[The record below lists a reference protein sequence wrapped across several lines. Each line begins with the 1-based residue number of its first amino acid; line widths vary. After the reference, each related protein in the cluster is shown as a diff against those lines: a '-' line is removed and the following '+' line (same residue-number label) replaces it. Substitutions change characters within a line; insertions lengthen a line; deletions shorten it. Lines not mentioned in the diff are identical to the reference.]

1 MPGWQQW
8 WQGDQYHRP
17 RKAQRIAGALTR
29 SRSRFMS
36 PTKHTRTAL
45 GSLALLAG
53 ASLALCASGSL
64 PGAPDAALAAT
75 KQPNVVVIQ
84 ADDQTARQFKPSIMP
99 KATRLLAR
107 PGTTFTD
114 YIATTAQCCPS
125 RASLITGQYAHNN
138 GVFNNSNTKDGGYPA
153 LIDKGN
159 VLPVWLQQAG
169 YNTIHIGKFMN
180 GYADAVP
187 EPTDVAPGWT
197 DWQSV
202 FSGEGH
208 YYDFDL
214 SSNGRKVHYG
224 HRDSDYVTRVLTR
237 KATHAVGR
245 YAPSTEPF
253 YLQLDERA
261 PHIARHNR
269 SGRCGGPVRYPE
281 PDPKD
286 IDKFRHARLP
296 RPPSFNEQNMSDK
309 PAFLRNAPLLSP
321 TDQHRVEQH
330 WRCALAS
337 LAGVDRSV
345 AKVFHAVKQSGE
357 LGSTV
362 FIYISDNGLFYGE
375 HRLSDGKVLP
385 YEEALRQPLV
395 IREPKRFRDDQDR
408 VAAVHQAVGNID
420 LAPTILDLAHAQP
433 CPPEGPCRTMDGRT
447 LTPLLSGSGNWPRRR
462 GMLTEYRLATPSK
475 YVTCHFAGIRTRAS
489 IYVVHDSVV
498 DPATGRCTPAQ
509 EVERYDLRADPFELQ
524 NLCHGGLLSRCPASA
539 QQLDLQRRLVT
550 LRTCAGVQGRD
561 QRVDGRPFCE

>member
-1 MPGWQQW
+1 MPAWQQR
-8 WQGDQYHRP
+8 WQGTNTTDGVRP
-17 RKAQRIAGALTR
+17 KRTAGARTHSR
-29 SRSRFMS
+29 SRSMS
-36 PTKHTRTAL
+36 STKQTRTAL
-45 GSLALLAG
+45 GSLALLA
-53 ASLALCASGSL
+53 AVSLGLGMPGSL
-64 PGAPDAALAAT
+64 PSAPDAALAAT
-75 KQPNVVVIQ
+75 DQPNVVLIQ

-99 KATRLLAR
+99 KTTKLLER
-107 PGTTFTD
+107 PGTSFTD

-138 GVFNNSNTKDGGYPA
+138 GVFNNSNARDGGYPA

-169 YNTIHIGKFMN
+169 YDTIHVGKFMN
-180 GYADAVP
+180 GYANAVSK
-187 EPTDVAPGWT
+187 PTDVAPGWT

-237 KATHAVGR
+237 KAVQAVGK
-245 YAPSTEPF
+245 YAPSEAPF

-269 SGRCGGPVRYPE
+269 PGRCGGPVRYPE

-286 IDKFRHARLP
+286 LGKFRNAPLP

-309 PAFLRNAPLLSP
+309 PAFLRNIPLLDA
-321 TDQHRVEQH
+321 TAQHRIEQH

-345 AKVFHAVKQSGE
+345 GKVYNAVKKAGE
-357 LGSTV
+357 LSRTV

-375 HRLSDGKVLP
+375 HRLADEKVLP
-385 YEEALRQPLV
+385 YEEALRLPLV
-395 IREPKRFRDDQDR
+395 IRAPKRYRDGADR
-408 VAAVHQAVGNID
+408 VRSVHQAVGNID
-420 LAPTILDLAHAQP
+420 LAPTILDLANAQP
-433 CPPEGPCRTMDGRT
+433 CPPQGPCRTMDGRT
-447 LTPLLSGSGNWPRRR
+447 LMPLLMGSGQWPRRR
-462 GMLTEYRLATPSK
+462 GLLTEYHLAKPSR
-475 YVTCHFAGIRTRAS
+475 YLTCHFAGIHTRSS
-489 IYVVHDSVV
+489 IYVDHDSVFN
-498 DPATGRCTPAQ
+498 PATGKCGPTEQ
-509 EVERYDLRADPFELQ
+509 IERYDLNADPFELQ
-524 NLCHGGLLSRCPASA
+524 NLCHGGSPARCPTDSR
-539 QQLDLQRRLVT
+539 QLDLVHRLQL

-561 QRVDGRPFCE
+561 HRVAGRPFCE